1 MGERKSG
8 SLCMHELLHG
18 TWGTIMNTI
27 TALPSVLEDGSV
39 TYNEKKTSKQRIN
52 YLGEQLGYPVA

>member
-1 MGERKSG
+1 
-8 SLCMHELLHG
+8 MHELLHG

-39 TYNEKKTSKQRIN
+39 TYNEKKTSKQGIN